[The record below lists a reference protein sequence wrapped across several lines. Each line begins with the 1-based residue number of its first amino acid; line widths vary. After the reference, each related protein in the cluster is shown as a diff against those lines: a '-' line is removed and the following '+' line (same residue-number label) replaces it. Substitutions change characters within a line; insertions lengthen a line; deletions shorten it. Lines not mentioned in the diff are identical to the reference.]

1 MWRVP
6 VAPAAERQPVTAS
19 IPTLL
24 LSGGY
29 DWLTPSSWGR
39 DAAKNLPESRHV
51 VFRAQG
57 HGVSSQDPCAARLR
71 DEFIDAP
78 DPRWPLPCRADAPP
92 DFAGAAERVKALPA
106 REGDR
111 KE

>member
-1 MWRVP
+1 MKS
-6 VAPAAERQPVTAS
+6 E

-29 DWLTPSSWGR
+29 DWLTPPTWGR
-39 DAAKNLPESRHV
+39 EAAKSLSASRHV

-57 HGVSSQDPCAARLR
+57 HGVSSQDQCAARLR
-71 DEFIDAP
+71 DEFVDAP
-78 DPRWPLPCRADAPP
+78 DPRWPLPCRADTPP
-92 DFAGAAERVKALPA
+92 DFTTAAERVKTLP
-106 REGDR
+106 EK

>member
-1 MWRVP
+1 M
-6 VAPAAERQPVTAS
+6 
-19 IPTLL
+19 
-24 LSGGY
+24 SGGY

-51 VFRAQG
+51 LFRAQG
-57 HGVSSQDPCAARLR
+57 HGVSSQDQCAARLR

-78 DPRWPLPCRADAPP
+78 DPRWPLPCRADTPP
-92 DFAGAAERVKALPA
+92 DFAGAVERVKALPP